1 MMSLTE
7 EEDRPWNTTV
17 VAGMDPDIAE
27 GAPEE
32 DGGRW
37 SPTFLT
43 PTDTTPASQIT
54 PRLPTI
60 VALHHDHRFVQAN
73 IAKPP
78 SEGQLLSTAI
88 PPRAISVASSEE
100 HPSCA
105 DRVLS
110 IRFILPIT
118 VTLIVSAMA
127 ATTIGLMA
135 ANTESAVDNVVHSL
149 QDQVSSIVQNRIE
162 AQLQQVLEINR
173 ATVEELVRID
183 VWPSVDNATGLQP
196 SHQQIYT
203 ILDKAANSFQAIDA
217 HYMFSTEGRLMAN
230 SKINST
236 HIYYVEEFY
245 PLGIKWWPYQR
256 YDVVSLANVYANPP
270 AIFTAGYVGYKRAY
284 FQQVSRTQPYDYLW
298 TQPYK
303 VGPMLFFSGTM
314 TIIDKRGI
322 WRGVIGSN
330 AYVPTLQA
338 FLVALKPTPR
348 TKMFV
353 VGTDGLLAMSSH
365 GRVLDDKGG
374 RLMPTA
380 TNDTEVVA
388 ASAVI
393 GDFTKITGDTRMEFD
408 INGDKFMLSVKIFDR
423 VKLRMFVAVLTPKDE
438 FLGAAQQRT
447 TVTTVI
453 CCVIAF
459 VGIVVIVGLCIK
471 ISVSLYILQRN
482 LARVSRLEFDDC
494 SVDDTLSLSP
504 QLDLPADAD
513 TPAQSLRDMSLSMST
528 SSRSAKA
535 PSGGFT
541 ELRQTNATYLKL
553 RNAVRAFKHYV
564 PEHVVRGVITGDIQ
578 ASPGMKQNEIVVS
591 FQDVADFTSLCE
603 TMPTTYVVQIV
614 SRCFERMSAIIQLND
629 GTIDKY
635 IGDAI
640 MAYWAVGHRSATTG
654 EHLDLPAMCARAVH
668 SVQRSKECFSQGV
681 NYAVTLR
688 SGLHCGAALI
698 GNFGSTSRFNYTV
711 VGDTVNTAARLEPLN
726 KETKTR
732 ALASQQIVQQLPCNS
747 PLLACLRD
755 VGDVLLVGKNV
766 PITMYEIREE
776 PLSSGATHAWE
787 LVMKLFRD
795 GNVRGASETLLQAF
809 TTHPNELAFDP
820 PSQRF
825 AAMLEDMLNHPDAT
839 LPPGLRRQNH
849 K

>member
-1 MMSLTE
+1 MA
-7 EEDRPWNTTV
+7 DRKPS
-17 VAGMDPDIAE
+17 VA
-27 GAPEE
+27 
-32 DGGRW
+32 
-37 SPTFLT
+37 TYT
-43 PTDTTPASQIT
+43 NHT
-54 PRLPTI
+54 
-60 VALHHDHRFVQAN
+60 
-73 IAKPP
+73 
-78 SEGQLLSTAI
+78 STAV
-88 PPRAISVASSEE
+88 REVEQQA
-100 HPSCA
+100 SCA

-173 ATVEELVRID
+173 ATVEELVRVD

-245 PLGIKWWPYQR
+245 PLGIKWWAYQR
-256 YDVVSLANVYANPP
+256 YDVASLANVYANPP

-471 ISVSLYILQRN
+471 ISVSLHLLQQN
-482 LARVSRLEFDDC
+482 LSAVSRLEFDDTA
-494 SVDDTLSLSP
+494 SISISDAFHSDEEKDDGVP
-504 QLDLPADAD
+504 RPHKH
-513 TPAQSLRDMSLSMST
+513 RDHKSD
-528 SSRSAKA
+528 KDQQ
-535 PSGGFT
+535 SGGFT

-564 PEHVVRGVITGDIQ
+564 PEHVVRGVITGSIQ
-578 ASPGMKQNEIVVS
+578 AQPGMRQSEVAVS
-591 FQDVADFTSLCE
+591 FQDVANFTGLCE
-603 TMPTTYVVQIV
+603 TLPTTQVVKLV

-640 MAYWAVGHRSATTG
+640 MAYWEVGHQTLQG
-654 EHLDLPAMCARAVH
+654 QVLDAEDVCTRALT
-668 SVQRSKECFSQGV
+668 SVQRAFECASEAEG
-681 NYAVTLR
+681 YTLYLR
-688 SGLHCGAALI
+688 SGLHFGAALI

-711 VGDTVNTAARLEPLN
+711 VGDTINTAARLEPMN

-732 ALASQQIVQQLPCNS
+732 SLASMYVVDPLPS
-747 PLLACLRD
+747 TSTVWTYLRD
-755 VGDVLLVGKNV
+755 MGDVLLVGKQTA
-766 PITMYEIREE
+766 ITVYEIRDT
-776 PLSSGATHAWE
+776 PIASGDLAAWTDVMVQFRKGCLRDALDTLNRSVHDSPTFFGEDPATLE
-787 LVMKLFRD
+787 
-795 GNVRGASETLLQAF
+795 
-809 TTHPNELAFDP
+809 
-820 PSQRF
+820 F
-825 AAMLEDMLNHPDAT
+825 AAMLAEMLQNPMPNAVN
-839 LPPGLRRQNH
+839 GVRRQQH